1 MAIEMRYIAAFHLR
15 KRTSKC
21 ELKMAFLICRML
33 CQRYVWCLLL
43 CYIRCNVCLLFF
55 FFYSVFLS
63 NKFMS
68 PKRGQEEYFASKEG
82 PGWGTT
88 LHHLFIRF
96 NSIV

>member
-1 MAIEMRYIAAFHLR
+1 M
-15 KRTSKC
+15 SGVC
-21 ELKMAFLICRML
+21 C
-33 CQRYVWCLLL
+33 YVT
-43 CYIRCNVCLLFF
+43 YDVMFVCCFF
-55 FFYSVFLS
+55 NQFFLS

>member
-43 CYIRCNVCLLFF
+43 CYIQCNVCLLFF
-55 FFYSVFLS
+55 LLSFFS

-68 PKRGQEEYFASKEG
+68 PKRLRRN
-82 PGWGTT
+82 T
-88 LHHLFIRF
+88 LPPKKVPAGHNALL
-96 NSIV
+96 

>member
-55 FFYSVFLS
+55 FTQFFYLISSCHQKGARRNTLP
-63 NKFMS
+63 
-68 PKRGQEEYFASKEG
+68 PKKVLAGG
-82 PGWGTT
+82 P
-88 LHHLFIRF
+88 LCIIYL
-96 NSIV
+96 